1 MSDSPRRTRAGN
13 IAVDNAQG
21 FTPAKLALRRW
32 ALDSVSPARVLDV
45 FAGID
50 GEMHRGVWRDAD
62 EYLGIDERWSPD
74 DERNRL
80 VGDSY
85 KILRSID
92 LARWN
97 IFDIDCYGMPWEA
110 LLVIATRR
118 RWATGEVGA
127 VVCTDSAL
135 RSRFGF
141 ASHAQVAAV
150 GLTDRKLGTPSAREY
165 QSMLN
170 LGISRWARESGVE
183 ILAMQLAE
191 GARAGGAMRYFAI
204 TFRGYAANIGN

>member
-13 IAVDNAQG
+13 IPVDNAQG
-21 FTPAKLALRRW
+21 FTTAKLALRRW
-32 ALDSVSPARVLDV
+32 ALNAVRPARVLDV

-50 GEMHRGVWRDAD
+50 GEMYRGAWRDAD
-62 EYLGIDERWSPD
+62 EYLGIDERWSSD
-74 DERNRL
+74 DERDRL

-92 LARWN
+92 LAPWN
-97 IFDIDCYGMPWEA
+97 IFDVDCYGMPWEV
-110 LLVIATRR
+110 LLILAARR
-118 RWATGEVGA
+118 RWSPGELGA

-150 GLTDRKLGTPSAREY
+150 GLTDRKLGTPTAREY
-165 QSMLN
+165 RSMLS
-170 LGISRWARESGVE
+170 LGVARWARESGVE
-183 ILAMQLAE
+183 ILAMRLAE

-204 TFRGYAANIGN
+204 TFRGYAANIGS